1 MKRLFLLLNLC
12 SACAI
17 NDAYASTYTT
27 TDIPMSSKE
36 IEERYNH
43 FTQEMVKALEE
54 DRYSDFGFWDKKRT
68 EWVESLN
75 EEERQCFDA
84 MIAKLEA
91 SERLDREAE
100 LDDKLSSL
108 INAYL
113 TAQLH
118 TDNQGMQEVLMEL
131 QDWANML
138 STDDYNYVHDKIQ
151 QIYDTQLAESKTLV
165 MGKAYI
171 QSHLYAC
178 FLQMLATPN
187 IYAAMAIGDELLEWA
202 QTLSPEDSRYAMDYI
217 DYFTSGYADQEITG
231 ERKAEL
237 EAIFT
242 QYATEIHM
250 AQTAGDSAKIQK
262 TSEILREWIFS
273 LDCAEMRYMI
283 VFSKSLADRLNIT
296 L

>member
-1 MKRLFLLLNLC
+1 MKRLLLLLSLY
-12 SACAI
+12 SAYAI

-27 TDIPMSSKE
+27 IDTPMSSK

-43 FTQEMVKALEE
+43 FTQKMVKALDE
-54 DRYSDFGFWDKKRT
+54 DKYSDFSFWDKKRT

-91 SERLDREAE
+91 TERLDREAE

-118 TDNQGMQEVLMEL
+118 IDNQGMQEVLMEFH
-131 QDWANML
+131 DWANIL
-138 STDDYNYVHDKIQ
+138 STEDYNYVHDKIQ
-151 QIYDTQLAESKTLV
+151 QFYDTQLAESKTPV
-165 MGKAYI
+165 MVCRAYLHH
-171 QSHLYAC
+171 HLYAY
-178 FLQMLATPN
+178 FLKMLATPN

-202 QTLSPEDSRYAMDYI
+202 QTLSPEDSKYVIDYI
-217 DYFTSGYADQEITG
+217 YYFTSSHADEEITE

-242 QYATEIHM
+242 QFATEIYM
-250 AQTAGDSAKIQK
+250 AQTAEDSATVQK
-262 TSEILREWIFS
+262 TSEILKEWIFT
-273 LDCAEMRYMI
+273 LDYAEMRYMI
-283 VFSKSLADRLNIT
+283 VTSKSLADRLNIT

>member
-54 DRYSDFGFWDKKRT
+54 DKYSDFGFWDKKRT

-151 QIYDTQLAESKTLV
+151 QISVPYKF
-165 MGKAYI
+165 Y
-171 QSHLYAC
+171 
-178 FLQMLATPN
+178 LQYLHS
-187 IYAAMAIGDELLEWA
+187 YLKSY
-202 QTLSPEDSRYAMDYI
+202 LSYVQNFVDVHQY
-217 DYFTSGYADQEITG
+217 QE
-231 ERKAEL
+231 
-237 EAIFT
+237 
-242 QYATEIHM
+242 
-250 AQTAGDSAKIQK
+250 
-262 TSEILREWIFS
+262 
-273 LDCAEMRYMI
+273 
-283 VFSKSLADRLNIT
+283 
-296 L
+296 